1 MQLFKSSLIQLGEV
15 TIIAI
20 VHPGNNFEYIP
31 ITPEMTSQKTPGNPR
46 DELWWRE
53 ASGDASERLGGAAKA
68 EWRPIWSA
76 TNMPGI
82 RARNGWIEEWTGRFK
97 MCISKLKS
105 NNLLKYYLW
114 RIYWYTLPRTSNMF
128 LFPFLTHWCNMSQPI
143 YISARFPWQIG
154 AISSSEV
161 EALAAVLQELLLAA
175 EEVSCPVPVERCV
188 PGCSLSFRSFVQ
200 TRLSYCMKSLP
211 FW

>member
-1 MQLFKSSLIQLGEV
+1 MKRSFRRCQWKTGW
-15 TIIAI
+15 
-20 VHPGNNFEYIP
+20 G
-31 ITPEMTSQKTPGNPR
+31 SQSRVKAHLKR
-46 DELWWRE
+46 HKLAWH
-53 ASGDASERLGGAAKA
+53 SGK
-68 EWRPIWSA
+68 EW
-76 TNMPGI
+76 M
-82 RARNGWIEEWTGRFK
+82 IEKWTGRFK